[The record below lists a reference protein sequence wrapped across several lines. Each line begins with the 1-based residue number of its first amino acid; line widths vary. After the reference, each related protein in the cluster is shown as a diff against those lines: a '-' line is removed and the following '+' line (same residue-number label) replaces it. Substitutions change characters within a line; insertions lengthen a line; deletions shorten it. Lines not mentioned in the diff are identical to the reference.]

1 MPFAVHANHFGRPRD
16 QFRIVPHPPSQ
27 LQQQVI
33 IAVPADKFPLFIFLG
48 PIMEAGLC
56 WIEVSGEDV
65 YSVVSIIAAIGRID
79 RREPFPAG

>member
-1 MPFAVHANHFGRPRD
+1 
-16 QFRIVPHPPSQ
+16 
-27 LQQQVI
+27 VI

-48 PIMEAGLC
+48 PIMEAGLR